1 MFYHDIREEQALNYM
16 WPINDGTIFLVG
28 YVPIDVIQ
36 REGRS
41 VNQNIITVV
50 FLMLTA
56 FILCIGLYYLNWKQ
70 QEKVRKELEAER
82 KFHSQQLAE
91 ALRAAQLASES
102 KTTFLSN
109 MSHDIRTP
117 MNAVLGFT
125 SLLAKDAEDPKKVRE
140 VPDKNR
146 AETAFHRQ

>member
-1 MFYHDIREEQALNYM
+1 M

-56 FILCIGLYYLNWKQ
+56 FILCIALYYLNWKQ
-70 QEKVRKELEAER
+70 QEKVRKELETER
-82 KFHSQQLAE
+82 KHYNQQLAE

-125 SLLAKDAEDPKKVRE
+125 SLLAKDAEDPKRCGSIPKRLRLQDNICLV
-140 VPDKNR
+140 
-146 AETAFHRQ
+146 